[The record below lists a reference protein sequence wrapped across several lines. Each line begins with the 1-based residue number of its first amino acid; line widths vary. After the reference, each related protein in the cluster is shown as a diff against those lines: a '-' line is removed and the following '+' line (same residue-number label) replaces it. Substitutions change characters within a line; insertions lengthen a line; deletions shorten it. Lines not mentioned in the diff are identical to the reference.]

1 MLKRIALTFASCALL
16 VACGGA
22 PSVPATPEAPAA
34 PAVSGV
40 PSAAPAAAN
49 ATPGAKAVKPMGEA
63 GVGDTTNCP
72 VSGEE
77 FVVTAASPK
86 VDYQGK
92 TYYFC
97 CGGCDKKFQ
106 ADPAKYLSKKPKG

>member
-1 MLKRIALTFASCALL
+1 MFKRLALL
-16 VACGGA
+16 SIASFALLAACGGA
-22 PSVPATPEAPAA
+22 PSVPAAPAA
-34 PAVSGV
+34 PGAVAI
-40 PSAAPAAAN
+40 PSAAPAAAV
-49 ATPGAKAVKPMGEA
+49 AKPGIKPMGEA

-86 VDYQGK
+86 VDHQGQ

>member
-1 MLKRIALTFASCALL
+1 MFKRIALLLASSALL
-16 VACGGA
+16 VACGGS

-34 PAVSGV
+34 PGASAL

-49 ATPGAKAVKPMGEA
+49 AKPGAKAAKPMGEA
-63 GVGDTTNCP
+63 SIGDTTNCP

-86 VDYQGK
+86 VEYQGK

>member
-1 MLKRIALTFASCALL
+1 MTKRFVLLTLASSALL

-22 PSVPATPEAPAA
+22 PSAPATPAA
-34 PAVSGV
+34 PGASAVPG
-40 PSAAPAAAN
+40 APAAAV
-49 ATPGAKAVKPMGEA
+49 AKPGLKAPGEA
-63 GVGDTTNCP
+63 AIGDKTTCP

-86 VDYQGK
+86 VEHQGK

-97 CGGCDKKFQ
+97 CGGCDAKFK
-106 ADPAKYLSKKPKG
+106 ADPAKYLSKQPKG